1 MVDFRTLDDLPAEQR
16 VLARLDLNSPVEDG
30 RVQGNRRFDRH
41 ATTVAELADAGHRV
55 ALMAHQGRPGRDTFV
70 SLERHAEILAEHAGV
85 DVDFVPDTFGDE
97 ALAAVREI
105 EGGDV
110 LLLENVRM
118 ADDELPEKEPEEH
131 AASEFVETLAPAFD
145 AYVNDAYSAAHRKHA
160 SLVGFPLRLPSYAGR
175 VMETEYE
182 ANTAIAER
190 EFDGDVTMVVGGTK
204 ATDVIGVMEALD
216 ETVDTFC
223 LGGVAGELFL
233 RAAGYP
239 VGTDVETDLFGEQ
252 WAENEDTVH
261 EVLDERS
268 EQIRLASDLAYE
280 GDDGERVEAAVE
292 DIDEKTRAFL
302 DVGSETVATYD
313 SIVRDSAAVFVK
325 GALGVFEDERFSDG
339 TVGVLRAI
347 AETDCFS
354 VVGGGDTS
362 RAIGMY
368 GLDEAD
374 FSHVS
379 IAGGAYIRAL
389 TGEPL
394 PAVELLERNAAGEFD
409 G

>member
-1 MVDFRTLDDLPAEQR
+1 
-16 VLARLDLNSPVEDG
+16 
-30 RVQGNRRFDRH
+30 
-41 ATTVAELADAGHRV
+41 
-55 ALMAHQGRPGRDTFV
+55 
-70 SLERHAEILAEHAGV
+70 
-85 DVDFVPDTFGDE
+85 
-97 ALAAVREI
+97 
-105 EGGDV
+105 V
-110 LLLENVRM
+110 LLLENTRRT
-118 ADDELPEKEPEEH
+118 DDELPEREPEEH
-131 AASEFVETLAPAFD
+131 AASDFVETLAPEFD

-204 ATDVIGVMEALD
+204 ATDVIGVMDALD
-216 ETVDTFC
+216 DRVDRFL

-233 RAAGYP
+233 RAAGHP
-239 VGTDVETDLFGEQ
+239 VGRDVAGLDLFDEQ
-252 WAENEDTVH
+252 WAANRELIES
-261 EVLDERS
+261 VLDERGDA
-268 EQIRLASDLAYE
+268 IRLATDLAYE
-280 GDDGERVEAAVE
+280 GDDGGRAEVAVDE
-292 DIDEKTRAFL
+292 IDEKSAGYL
-302 DVGSETVATYD
+302 DVGSETVAAYEPE
-313 SIVRDSAAVFVK
+313 IRDSDAVFVK
-325 GALGVFEDERFSDG
+325 GALGVFEDERFADG
-339 TVGVLRAI
+339 TVGVLEAI

-368 GLDEAD
+368 GLSEGD

-394 PAVELLERNAAGEFD
+394 PAVEVLTAAAGRQ
-409 G
+409 